1 MKDLLQY
8 QGSMNLQMKRKSKR
22 DGVLL
27 ASNTTVKVLFKGTV
41 QRNGS
46 G

>member
-1 MKDLLQY
+1 MKDILQY
-8 QGSMNLQMKRKSKR
+8 PGSMNLQMKHKSKR
-22 DGVLL
+22 EGVLL
-27 ASNTTVKVLFKGTV
+27 ASITTVKVPFKGTV